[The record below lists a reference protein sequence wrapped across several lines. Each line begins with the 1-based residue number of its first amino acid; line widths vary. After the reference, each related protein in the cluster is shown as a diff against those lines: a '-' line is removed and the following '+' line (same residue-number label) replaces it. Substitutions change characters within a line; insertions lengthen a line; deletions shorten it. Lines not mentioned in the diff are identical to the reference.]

1 MAAGWPDFAPPS
13 TPRARGHTPVN
24 ASGGAALLTIR
35 NTERDK
41 PVKRLAV
48 RVQPTPS
55 RFINVVRAAEVLT
68 GRIGILWWLAL
79 CSLLTS
85 SGLALAAPE
94 APPKR
99 EETKTVT
106 EPTQGAPAA
115 VGSRGTESVQ
125 QALCRLIDASARA
138 QRLPIDFFTRL
149 IWQESS
155 FRISAVSPAGAQ
167 GIAQFMPGT
176 AVERGLLDPFD
187 PEQAIPKSAE
197 LLRDHLNR
205 FGNPGLAAAAYNGG
219 PNRVANWLAD
229 RGGLPEETRTYV
241 YRITGRSAE
250 EWAEDRKG
258 RGASENQV
266 ETESREEADRS
277 ENRVGAGKRQEDSAQ
292 VIQVEDDKGSRGKPS
307 EAAAGQPGASC
318 LQVVALLQ
326 RSGPAG
332 RGRPG
337 PGVPLAPLAPWGV
350 QLAGNFSKSL
360 ALASYVRARQRYAGL
375 LGEVRPMVI
384 GTRLLSRGTR
394 AFYRVRVPAPT
405 RLAADQICNR
415 IRQVGGACV
424 VLPS

>member
-1 MAAGWPDFAPPS
+1 MRWRLALCGLL
-13 TPRARGHTPVN
+13 
-24 ASGGAALLTIR
+24 ASGGLTLASQEPPSATTPPTTSTAA
-35 NTERDK
+35 
-41 PVKRLAV
+41 
-48 RVQPTPS
+48 
-55 RFINVVRAAEVLT
+55 
-68 GRIGILWWLAL
+68 
-79 CSLLTS
+79 
-85 SGLALAAPE
+85 
-94 APPKR
+94 
-99 EETKTVT
+99 
-106 EPTQGAPAA
+106 QGAPAA
-115 VGSRGTESVQ
+115 SSADSTETVQ
-125 QALCRLIDASARA
+125 QALCRLIDNSARA
-138 QRLPIDFFTRL
+138 QQLPVDFFTRL

-155 FRISAVSPAGAQ
+155 FRTGVVSPAGAQ

-176 AVERGLLDPFD
+176 AVERGLLDHFD

-318 LQVVALLQ
+318 LQ
-326 RSGPAG
+326 
-332 RGRPG
+332 
-337 PGVPLAPLAPWGV
+337 
-350 QLAGNFSKSL
+350 
-360 ALASYVRARQRYAGL
+360 
-375 LGEVRPMVI
+375 
-384 GTRLLSRGTR
+384 
-394 AFYRVRVPAPT
+394 
-405 RLAADQICNR
+405 
-415 IRQVGGACV
+415 
-424 VLPS
+424 